1 MFHIQDIF
9 CRIYY
14 KYRYFPLYYAYNEGI
29 GISRNNLIIKI
40 IYIKNSQVMKKEEYE
55 KPTMNI
61 VEMQSETAIL
71 TSSVTT
77 TRGDGYGEANEED
90 WD

>member
-1 MFHIQDIF
+1 
-9 CRIYY
+9 
-14 KYRYFPLYYAYNEGI
+14 
-29 GISRNNLIIKI
+29 
-40 IYIKNSQVMKKEEYE
+40 MKKEEYE
-55 KPTMNI
+55 KPAMNI

-71 TSSVTT
+71 TGSVTT